1 MPEQEQQDESMK
13 AESMKR
19 VLIRGASIFDAT
31 GADPFVGDVL
41 IEGERISRLS
51 QTPGQ
56 IRAEGCDV
64 INADSLF
71 LMPGMTEGHAHLS
84 FDNVTATADL
94 IAPPPEEHT
103 LLTARVAERL
113 LDQGFTSAWG
123 ASEAKLRLGVAVRN
137 AVNAGQLKGPRIRA
151 GSLEISVTGA
161 MGDESRL
168 HDPRPGGP
176 SMIVDGPE
184 EMRKAVRL
192 ACREGCDNIKL
203 DVSGDP
209 FYPGTPAYTT
219 PMSYEEVKMAVD
231 TAHAYGRRVNA
242 HVRST
247 EGAKICLRA
256 GVDVLFHCEFT
267 DEETLDMFEEAKDR
281 VYVVPT
287 VSLFHTLLYEAEPY
301 MSNEIARAMHIDQLL
316 EASQETHNALRKR
329 GIRHAIGGDYGFAW
343 SHNGTNARDISFFVQ
358 YFGYTSK
365 QALMCATA
373 NGGAMMTMGTDE
385 KLGLIKEGYLADMLL
400 VNGDPIADPAVL
412 VDANNLKLI
421 MKGGSL
427 HKNTVSAR

>member
-1 MPEQEQQDESMK
+1 MTK
-13 AESMKR
+13 T
-19 VLIRGASIFDAT
+19 LIRGARLWDGS
-31 GADPFVGDVL
+31 GAEPTNGDLLINGDRIEAVGS
-41 IEGERISRLS
+41 GLS
-51 QTPGQ
+51 
-56 IRAEGCDV
+56 AEGCEV
-64 INADSLF
+64 IDAQGMF
-71 LMPGMTEGHAHLS
+71 LMPGMTEGHGHLS
-84 FDNVTATADL
+84 FDNVTATEDL
-94 IAPPPEEHT
+94 IKPGVEEHT

-113 LDQGFTSAWG
+113 LDQGFTSVWG

-137 AVNAGQLKGPRIRA
+137 EIDAGNLKGPRIRA

-176 SMIVDGPE
+176 SHIVDGPE

-209 FYPGTPAYTT
+209 FYPGTPANTT

-231 TAHAYGRRVNA
+231 TAHSFGKRVNA
-242 HVRST
+242 HVRSIA
-247 EGAKICLRA
+247 GAKVCLKA
-256 GVDVLFHCEFT
+256 GVDALFHCEFT
-267 DEETLDMFEEAKDR
+267 DEEALDMFEEAKDR

-301 MSNEIARAMHIDQLL
+301 MSADVARMMGIDRLL
-316 EASQETHNALRKR
+316 EASQETHTALRKR
-329 GIRHAIGGDYGFAW
+329 GIKHVIGGDFGFAW
-343 SHNGTNARDISFFVQ
+343 SPNGTNARDIEFFVK
-358 YFGYTSK
+358 YYGYSPAE
-365 QALMCATA
+365 ALVCATA

-385 KLGLIKEGYLADMLL
+385 KLGLLKEGYLADMLL
-400 VNGDPIADPAVL
+400 VNGDPLTDTAAV

-421 MKGGSL
+421 MKGGVV
-427 HKNTVSAR
+427 HKNTTAA